1 MIDWIR
7 WVPMTIRLPLLAGA
21 MIFVVAVTS
30 TQIAIHA
37 LSGRFEKQIETVGRV
52 YLDGLAAALLP
63 ELRRDDEAAA
73 RHALDN
79 ALAFHEGIAE
89 RRIVVLDGAGH
100 IIAQATRADDRGGRP
115 FALPDG
121 MRAGGSGL
129 AFDDDGM
136 AIWTWRPIEEHG
148 LPIAVI
154 GAQLDIAEFVIDM
167 RQLRWLLIFGD
178 LLFSSVL
185 AIVGFFLARRLQRPL
200 DILTGRLRDAADE
213 PPQRIDEHDIP
224 IDDSEVARMLR
235 AYNRMVEANRER
247 EEIVVQVI
255 KQERKAVLGRL
266 IATIAHEVRNP
277 LAGILTAV
285 ATARKFGE
293 QPEARTSALGFIE
306 RGILALRAVV
316 EATLDTH
323 RAQASWRDLRQQDIE
338 DMRVLVAA
346 EARSR
351 GVDIDI
357 AADIAEDVPVG
368 ATEVRQI
375 LLNLLL
381 NAVAASRP
389 GGIVKLR
396 GQSVPGAVEFD
407 IWDEG
412 SGMTPDITQ
421 RLEGSSDTR
430 RSAGLGIEMIAKL
443 VKRLHGHLAVE
454 SASAAGTH
462 VSLSF
467 PYRNSATPAA

>member
-7 WVPMTIRLPLLAGA
+7 RVPMTIRLPLLAGA
-21 MIFVVAVTS
+21 MIFGVAITS

-63 ELRRDDEAAA
+63 DLQRDDEAAA
-73 RHALDN
+73 RRALDH
-79 ALAFHEGIAE
+79 AFAFHEGIAE
-89 RRIVVLDGAGH
+89 RRIIVLDGTGR
-100 IIAQATRADDRGGRP
+100 IIAQSARGDLGGRP
-115 FALPDG
+115 FGVPDG

-136 AIWTWRPIEEHG
+136 AIWTWRPIEDNG
-148 LPIAVI
+148 RRLAVV
-154 GAQLDIAEFVIDM
+154 GAHLDIAEFAIDM
-167 RQLRWLLIFGD
+167 RRLRWLLIFGD

-185 AIVGFFLARRLQRPL
+185 AIAGFLLARRLQRPL
-200 DILTGRLRDAADE
+200 DILTGRLRDAADQ
-213 PPQRIDEHDIP
+213 PPQRIGERDIP
-224 IDDSEVARMLR
+224 IDDGEVARMLR
-235 AYNRMVEANRER
+235 AYNSMVDASRER
-247 EEIVVQVI
+247 EEIVVQVV
-255 KQERKAVLGRL
+255 KQEREAVLGRL

-285 ATARKFGE
+285 GTARKFGE
-293 QPEARTSALGFIE
+293 RPEARTSSLDFIE
-306 RGILALRAVV
+306 RGILALQAVV

-338 DMRVLVAA
+338 DMRVLAAA
-346 EARSR
+346 EAKSR
-351 GVDIDI
+351 GVAVDI
-357 AADIAEDVPVG
+357 AVDIAENVPVG

-381 NAVAASRP
+381 NAVAASRS

-396 GQSVPGAVEFD
+396 GQAGSDAVEFD

-412 SGMTPDITQ
+412 SGMTPDMTQ
-421 RLEGSSDTR
+421 RLEGNDDAR

-443 VKRLHGHLAVE
+443 VKRLHGHLTVE
-454 SASAAGTH
+454 STSTAGTH
-462 VSLSF
+462 VSLNF
-467 PYRNSATPAA
+467 PYRLPATPVE